1 MTDPAHSR
9 ASGAFIAA
17 YWTAQCGNWLGLLT
31 PVALTIAM
39 RVAQIADPA
48 QKMNQL
54 GLILGLGA
62 FASIVMAPIW
72 GYISDHT
79 RSRIGRRKLWMIVGV
94 AGGGAG
100 LLLMSATRDITV
112 FGLGWVI
119 AQIGFNANQAA
130 LNALLPDHVPEMQRG
145 RVSGLLGLTVIV
157 GVVLGTF
164 LTQFTAANP
173 YLLFMVP
180 WLGTV
185 LSLAIVLP
193 MFRDGPAPDAAKAS
207 GGMREILAS
216 FSISPREHP
225 DFYWAWI
232 SRFLFFM
239 GMAYLQVYAVY
250 FLSDHLKQ
258 PMADVPR
265 LIFIN
270 GTIGAVI
277 TVALSP
283 LAGWLSDRTKQ
294 RKPFVIGAALVA
306 GVGLV
311 TIGMAQ
317 TVMHF
322 LIGSAVASVGMS
334 VYYAVDL
341 ALVAAVLPDPENG
354 AKDMGIFQIANT
366 LPQSLAPIIAPA
378 FLAIGAVQG
387 GNYTAVFLAA
397 SAFVLVGAAAIMPI
411 KERHSPAA

>member
-1 MTDPAHSR
+1 MTDMAPSR
-9 ASGAFIAA
+9 ASGPFIAA
-17 YWTAQCGNWLGLLT
+17 YWIAQCGNWLGLIT

-39 RVAQIADPA
+39 RVAQIAHPA

-54 GLILGLGA
+54 GLILGVGA
-62 FASIVMAPIW
+62 LASIIATPIW
-72 GYISDHT
+72 GHISDHT
-79 RSRIGRRKLWMIVGV
+79 RARIGRRKLWMIVGV

-100 LLLMSATRDITV
+100 LLLMGATRDITV
-112 FGLGWVI
+112 FGIGWVV

-130 LNALLPDHVPEMQRG
+130 LNALLPDHVSEAQRG

-157 GVVLGTF
+157 GVLAGTF

-173 YLLFMVP
+173 YLLFLAP

-193 MFRDGPAPDAAKAS
+193 MFRDSPGPATLEAS
-207 GGMREILAS
+207 GGIREFLAS
-216 FSISPREHP
+216 FSINPREHP

-250 FLSDHLKQ
+250 FLSDRLKQ
-258 PMADVPR
+258 PMSDVPR

-270 GTIGAVI
+270 GSIGAAI
-277 TVALSP
+277 TVAISP
-283 LAGWLSDRTKQ
+283 VAGWLSDRIKR
-294 RKPFVIGAALVA
+294 RKPFVIGAALL
-306 GVGLV
+306 GGIGLV
-311 TIGMAQ
+311 TIGVAQ
-317 TVMHF
+317 NITQF
-322 LIGSAVASVGMS
+322 LIGSAIAGMGMS

-341 ALVAAVLPDPENG
+341 ALVAAVLPDPDNG

-366 LPQSLAPIIAPA
+366 LPQSLAPVIAPA

-387 GNYTAVFLAA
+387 GNYPAVFVAA
-397 SAFVLVGAAAIMPI
+397 SAFALCGAMAIVPI
-411 KERHSPAA
+411 RSSL

>member
-1 MTDPAHSR
+1 VAEAAPSR
-9 ASGAFIAA
+9 ASGPFIAA
-17 YWTAQCGNWLGLLT
+17 YWIAQCGNWLGLVT

-39 RVAQIADPA
+39 RVAQIAEPA
-48 QKMNQL
+48 RKMSQL
-54 GLILGLGA
+54 GLILGIGA
-62 FASIVMAPIW
+62 LASIIAAPIW
-72 GYISDHT
+72 GHISDHT
-79 RSRIGRRKLWMIVGV
+79 RARIGRRKLWMIVGV

-100 LLLMSATRDITV
+100 LLLMSATRDITL
-112 FGLGWVI
+112 FGVGWVI

-130 LNALLPDHVPEMQRG
+130 LNALLPDHVPEAQRG

-173 YLLFMVP
+173 YLLFLAP

-185 LSLAIVLP
+185 LSLAIILP
-193 MFRDGPAPDAAKAS
+193 MFRDGPAPESLEPSAGITQFLS
-207 GGMREILAS
+207 S

-232 SRFLFFM
+232 SRFLVFM

-250 FLSDHLKQ
+250 FLSDRLQQ
-258 PMADVPR
+258 PMADIPR
-265 LIFIN
+265 LVFIN
-270 GTIGAVI
+270 GSIGAAI
-277 TVALSP
+277 TVAVSP
-283 LAGWLSDRTKQ
+283 LAGWLSDRMER
-294 RKPFVIGAALVA
+294 RKPFVIGAALIGA
-306 GVGLV
+306 VGLV

-317 TVMHF
+317 SVTQFM
-322 LIGSAVASVGMS
+322 IGSAVAGIGMS

-366 LPQSLAPIIAPA
+366 LPQSLAPVIAPA
-378 FLAIGAVQG
+378 FLAIGTVAG
-387 GNYTAVFLAA
+387 GNYPAVFIAA
-397 SAFVLVGAAAIMPI
+397 SAFALLGAAAIMPI
-411 KERHSPAA
+411 RTSS